1 MANEVITENKATG
14 FGNKLISWEVDEYE
28 KHTRGPVWFTFA
40 TIAGVALIVYALFT
54 QNFLFA
60 VIILM
65 FGVIY
70 FLSGMRV
77 PSRIEVAITDNGVM
91 LGETFFPYRDMK
103 TFAIVYEPPVIKN
116 LYIDLKSRWRPLL
129 SIPLENVNPVEVR
142 DLLLPFAIE
151 NLEHTEES
159 LTDLVSRL
167 YKL

>member
-1 MANEVITENKATG
+1 MAKKATSENKPTG
-14 FGNKLISWEVDEYE
+14 LGNKLISWEVDEFT
-28 KHTRGPVWFTFA
+28 KHSRGPVWYTFA
-40 TIAGVALIVYALFT
+40 TIAAVALIVYALFT

-70 FLSGMRV
+70 FLSSFQEPARL
-77 PSRIEVAITDNGVM
+77 EVAVTDNGVVI
-91 LGETFFPYRDMK
+91 GNSFVPYRDIK
-103 TFAIVYEPPVIKN
+103 TFAIVYEPPEVKN
-116 LYIDLKSRWRPLL
+116 LYVELKSRWRPML
-129 SIPLENVNPVEVR
+129 SIPLESINPVEVR

-151 NLEHTEES
+151 NLEHTEET